1 MCLHEA
7 KDSKLGWAL
16 GHKEHKFCPSIWTG
30 EVRGPRVTLGHRVHK
45 VRGLLGRVCLYFN
58 FAEPNFEPHPHLIH
72 RLEDV
77 KPRGV
82 SGDMAKKFDELRQD
96 MSPERRERNAGG
108 AATYKIHIPVTIETP
123 AGGFPE
129 TATLVISVEADSIG
143 GAVRKVSDQ
152 ITGMVLK
159 RLSQPV
165 DARKGFQGLAEQNT
179 RAREKA
185 RGPANRRTR

>member
-1 MCLHEA
+1 
-7 KDSKLGWAL
+7 
-16 GHKEHKFCPSIWTG
+16 
-30 EVRGPRVTLGHRVHK
+30 
-45 VRGLLGRVCLYFN
+45 
-58 FAEPNFEPHPHLIH
+58 
-72 RLEDV
+72 
-77 KPRGV
+77 
-82 SGDMAKKFDELRQD
+82 MAKKFDELRQD

-123 AGGFPE
+123 VGGFPE

-159 RLSQPV
+159 RLKQPV

-179 RAREKA
+179 RAKA
-185 RGPANRRTR
+185 RGPVNRRTR